1 MENGIDLNEI
11 PGEKAAKGER
21 IQSNFPKKNRYSPRG
36 SNDFVEV
43 EPIRNVQQFID
54 RFQKPRVHVP
64 EIRKPP
70 KHFRRDP
77 IIPPY
82 RSDNRPGMFERLLT
96 GVLVLLFW
104 AIVIAIVGGALYL
117 GAIALDALFTVV
129 SEFANDIF
137 DFVASALAFLWEC
150 LKIIFWIYV
159 ILIVL
164 SFFD

>member
-11 PGEKAAKGER
+11 PGEKAGKGER
-21 IQSNFPKKNRYSPRG
+21 IQGNFPKKNRYSTRRN
-36 SNDFVEV
+36 NDFVEV

-77 IIPPY
+77 LIPPY
-82 RSDNRPGMFERLLT
+82 HSDNRLGLFERLFT
-96 GVLVLLFW
+96 GLLVLLFW

-117 GAIALDALFTVV
+117 GAIALDALFTFV

-137 DFVASALAFLWEC
+137 DFVSSALVFLWEC
-150 LKIIFWIYV
+150 VKIIFWIYV

-164 SFFD
+164 SLFD

>member
-21 IQSNFPKKNRYSPRG
+21 IQSNFPNKNRYSQRR
-36 SNDFVEV
+36 NNYFVEV

-54 RFQKPRVHVP
+54 HFQKPRVHVP

-70 KHFRRDP
+70 KHLGRDP
-77 IIPPY
+77 LIPLYQP
-82 RSDNRPGMFERLLT
+82 DNRLGMFEKLLT

-104 AIVIAIVGGALYL
+104 AVVIAIVGGALYL
-117 GAIALDALFTVV
+117 GAISLDAFFTFV

-137 DFVASALAFLWEC
+137 DFVSFALAFLWEC

-164 SFFD
+164 SLFD

>member
-11 PGEKAAKGER
+11 QGDKAPKGER
-21 IQSNFPKKNRYSPRG
+21 IQSNFPKKNRYSPRRN
-36 SNDFVEV
+36 NDFVEV

-54 RFQKPRVHVP
+54 RFQRPRVHVP

-70 KHFRRDP
+70 EHFQRDP
-77 IIPPY
+77 FIPPY
-82 RSDNRPGMFERLLT
+82 HRDNRLGVVERLFT
-96 GVLVLLFW
+96 GILVLLFW
-104 AIVIAIVGGALYL
+104 AVVIAMVGGALYF
-117 GAIALDALFTVV
+117 GAIALDALFTFV

-137 DFVASALAFLWEC
+137 DFVSSAFAFLWEC

-164 SFFD
+164 SLFD

>member
-21 IQSNFPKKNRYSPRG
+21 IQGNFPKKNRSSPRRN
-36 SNDFVEV
+36 NDFVDV

-70 KHFRRDP
+70 KHFQREP
-77 IIPPY
+77 LIPPY
-82 RSDNRPGMFERLLT
+82 YYNVRPGVVERLFT
-96 GVLVLLFW
+96 GILVLLVW
-104 AIVIAIVGGALYL
+104 AIVIATVGGAFYF
-117 GAIALDALFTVV
+117 GAIALDALFTFV
-129 SEFANDIF
+129 SEFASDIF
-137 DFVASALAFLWEC
+137 DFVSSALAFLWEC

-159 ILIVL
+159 ILFVL
-164 SFFD
+164 SLFE